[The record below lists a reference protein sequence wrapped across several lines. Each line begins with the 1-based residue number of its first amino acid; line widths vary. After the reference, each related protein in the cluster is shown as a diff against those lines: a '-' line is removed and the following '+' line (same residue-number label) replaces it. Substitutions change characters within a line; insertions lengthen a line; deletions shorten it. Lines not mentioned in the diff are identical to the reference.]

1 MCTFFTRKIAQENPL
16 VSTLE
21 SLKQNPM
28 FYFSLGSKEL
38 FHSNFLEFLWEQD
51 RKSFLRMLLKM
62 LNGKNTKLEEMIKKS
77 DSYYLAREQENFD
90 ICIYHY
96 NYKKT
101 KKNYD
106 DNDIEYDVIIENKV
120 KSIPYSQQLEKY
132 VAKVDKEKSAPIYIL
147 LSLATKFLDK
157 HEIQN
162 ANTWRIVH
170 YDSLLTAIKKNYHDK
185 NICSAYI
192 IDYCR
197 LIEDMQILQEHIL
210 NVENSSS
217 FFDAQSIKI
226 FEKIRMHDL
235 YHKLRGSYFVGEL
248 YMELQSKYK
257 DKLNR
262 YNIVFFTGTN
272 FEERRSADKPTIY
285 LSSSMN
291 RGKSTITAAIVP
303 IKDGDMYEI
312 QVEEQQY
319 RHMFNHKGITQ
330 KDSKELTKIVK
341 HDYFCSFPN
350 KLQTIENNREVKPY
364 NCYKPNVIYKYK
376 KFADKMN
383 FKQMKETMAAD
394 IVNVCGQIDSTLHG
408 ILIQ

>member
-51 RKSFLRMLLKM
+51 KKSFLQMLLCMVKRNKGKLRKM
-62 LNGKNTKLEEMIKKS
+62 INDSE
-77 DSYYLAREQENFD
+77 SYYLAREQENFD
-90 ICIYHY
+90 ICIYHL
-96 NYKKT
+96 NYRNPNKD
-101 KKNYD
+101 YD
-106 DNDIEYDVIIENKV
+106 DYDIEYDVIIENKV

-132 VAKVDKEKSAPIYIL
+132 VAKVKKKKSAPIYIL
-147 LSLATKFLDK
+147 LSLATKFLNK
-157 HEIQN
+157 AEIRK
-162 ANTWRIVH
+162 ANTWQIVH
-170 YDSLLTAIKKNYHDK
+170 YDSLLNAIRENYCDK
-185 NICSAYI
+185 NVCARYI
-192 IDYCR
+192 TDYCL
-197 LIEDMQILQEHIL
+197 LIKDMHVLQKQIL
-210 NVENSSS
+210 NVENSSP

-291 RGKSTITAAIVP
+291 RGKSTITAAIVS

-394 IVNVCGQIDSTLHG
+394 IVNVCVQIDSTLHG